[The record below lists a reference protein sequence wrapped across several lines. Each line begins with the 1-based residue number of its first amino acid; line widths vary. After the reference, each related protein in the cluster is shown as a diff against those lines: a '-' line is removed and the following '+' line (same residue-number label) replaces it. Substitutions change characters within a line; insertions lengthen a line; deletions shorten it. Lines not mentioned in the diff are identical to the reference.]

1 MINNTNMAY
10 YFLMCCPDTPV
21 LALTASADMA
31 SRDRVTKILHMEGAK
46 RVIVSPNRSNIRL
59 GLTSHPR
66 NEKLYCLDWIV
77 DEVRSKATAMA
88 PIIIYC
94 SAYASVGNLFAHLK
108 AELKDDAWLGRDPE
122 KKLKNLLIGMF
133 THITYPENKDNVIR
147 SLSGQGNCRVVVATT
162 ALGMGL
168 NFPNVSHVVMF
179 GAPDDTESIVQMAG
193 RAGRNGQQSHAV
205 LITTKQSVKVDKVVK
220 EVIKTA
226 KHGCFRK
233 ALYSPF
239 EENTQS
245 HEPGH
250 LCCTFCHTSCSCNA
264 PGVCVEPLPSYER
277 PKKVFVPVR
286 SREVTDTQRA
296 LIKDKLERYKND
308 LVADKPYLF
317 TSQTLCTGFSD
328 DLIVAVLQK
337 CAHIFD
343 LDYIVTH
350 LPVVSHRHARDILQ
364 MIADVFHDIEDMPPV
379 LPEEASFCEPDM
391 YYRGYFD
398 EKDEDSELESDED
411 SNSSSGDES

>member
-1 MINNTNMAY
+1 MINNKNMAY
-10 YFLMCCPDTPV
+10 SFLVCCPDTPV

-31 SRDRVTKILHMEGAK
+31 SRDRVIKILHMEGAK
-46 RVIVSPNRSNIRL
+46 RVTVSPNRSNIRL
-59 GLTSHPR
+59 GLTSHPKK
-66 NEKLYCLDWIV
+66 EKLYCLDWIV

-94 SAYASVGNLFAHLK
+94 RTYPSIGNVFAYLK

-122 KKLKNLLIGMF
+122 KKLENLLIGMF
-133 THITYPENKDNVIR
+133 THNAYQENKDNVIS

-168 NFPNVSHVVMF
+168 NFPNISHVVMF
-179 GAPDDTESIVQMAG
+179 GPPDDTESIVQMAG
-193 RAGRNGQQSHAV
+193 RAGRNGQQSHSV
-205 LITTKQSVKVDKVVK
+205 LITTKQSIKVDKVVK

-226 KHGCFRK
+226 KDGCFRK

-245 HEPGH
+245 LEPGH

-264 PGVCVEPLPSYER
+264 PGVCVEPLPCYER
-277 PKKVFVPVR
+277 PKKVFAPVR
-286 SREVTDTQRA
+286 SREVTDTQRT
-296 LIKDKLERYKND
+296 LIKDMLNKYKND

-317 TSQTLCTGFSD
+317 TSQTLCTGFSNE
-328 DLIVAVLQK
+328 LIVAVLQK

-343 LDYIVTH
+343 LDFIVTH
-350 LPVVSHRHARDILQ
+350 LPVVSRKHAMHILQ
-364 MIADVFHDIEDMPPV
+364 VITDVFHDIEDMPPA
-379 LPEEASFCEPDM
+379 LPEEASFCEPDL

-398 EKDEDSELESDED
+398 EKDEDSDCESNED
-411 SNSSSGDES
+411 SNSSSDDES